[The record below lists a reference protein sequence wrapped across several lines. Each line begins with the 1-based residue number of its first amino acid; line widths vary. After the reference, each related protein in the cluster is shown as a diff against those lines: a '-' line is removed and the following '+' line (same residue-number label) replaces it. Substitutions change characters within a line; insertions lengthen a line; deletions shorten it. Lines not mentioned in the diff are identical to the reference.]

1 MTWLPSH
8 VYERL
13 MAQGLARE
21 YIDAVVES
29 ARHAFVS
36 GDLDHAAL
44 VENNHTYTFI
54 AALLLV
60 VGALVDELPLPLS
73 DAPGAAACDR
83 CGKSLSPEQL
93 TRAAGSAS
101 CLDCTLATTT
111 DDLTRV
117 DISAGL
123 VRRLRGAVLYHP
135 PETHANSRFD
145 ATT

>member
-1 MTWLPSH
+1 MTRLPSH

-13 MAQGLARE
+13 MVQGLARE

-29 ARHAFVS
+29 ARHAFAS

-44 VENNHTYTFI
+44 VENNHTDTFI

-60 VGALVDELPLPLS
+60 VGALVDELSLPPS
-73 DAPGAAACDR
+73 GAPGAAACDR
-83 CGKSLSPEQL
+83 CGKSLNPEQL
-93 TRAAGSAS
+93 TRAAGSVS

-117 DISAGL
+117 DISVGL
-123 VRRLRGAVLYHP
+123 LRRLRGAALYRP
-135 PETHANSRFD
+135 PETHTDSRFD